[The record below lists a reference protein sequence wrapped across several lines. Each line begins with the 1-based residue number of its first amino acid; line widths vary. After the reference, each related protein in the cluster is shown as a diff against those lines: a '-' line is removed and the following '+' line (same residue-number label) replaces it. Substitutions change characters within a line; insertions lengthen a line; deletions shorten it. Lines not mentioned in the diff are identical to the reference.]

1 MQRKIGLLL
10 FVGALVVAACGGDG
24 ETTVG
29 SGDTTFSGKGG
40 EEFCQKARDFE
51 KNTKD
56 TGDATSPEGLREE
69 FGQLSAAIDDLV
81 DAAPGEIKAD
91 TKAVGDYF
99 GRVRDLY
106 ERHDYDQTKIP
117 EEEAATLDSGTE
129 KTKAASERVQSYFEK
144 VCNIDTDG
152 DGDTDGV
159 KQEGAPP
166 TTAAD
171 APDAGGEPP
180 AGTEPSETTA
190 PE

>member
-1 MQRKIGLLL
+1 MQRKIGLYL
-10 FVGALVVAACGGDG
+10 FVGALVVAACGDGGG
-24 ETTVG
+24 ETAVG

-56 TGDATSPEGLREE
+56 TGDATTPEGLREE

-81 DAAPGEIKAD
+81 EAAPGEIKAD

-99 GRVRDLY
+99 GRVKDLY
-106 ERHDYDQTKIP
+106 DRYDYDQTKIP

-152 DGDTDGV
+152 DGDTDGI
-159 KQEGAPP
+159 KQDGGPP
-166 TTAAD
+166 AED
-171 APDAGGEPP
+171 APGGEPP

-190 PE
+190 PG